1 MQLEAKEIP
10 LRLLEGSLVLDLN
23 VSGKR
28 QGQCGLSRGRAPCWT
43 PRAGGGDLAE

>member
-10 LRLLEGSLVLDLN
+10 LRLLEGSLGLGLN

-28 QGQCGLSRGRAPCWT
+28 QGQCGQSLGRAPCWM
-43 PRAGGGDLAE
+43 PRAGGGDLAQ